1 MTGYYA
7 LDREGGYSVSK
18 VEGLDG
24 VAREDELLENWGD
37 EEAVGNCVEG
47 LRFGLCLLTGGKRG
61 GDGGRQGEK
70 SNLNLV
76 EVMSLHRCAFRE
88 ALTSTQVHG

>member
-1 MTGYYA
+1 
-7 LDREGGYSVSK
+7 
-18 VEGLDG
+18 
-24 VAREDELLENWGD
+24 
-37 EEAVGNCVEG
+37 
-47 LRFGLCLLTGGKRG
+47 LLTGGKRG